1 MTHQDLLLYIR
12 RMTSTARAKPSA
24 PLADRA
30 QLFHALSDE
39 TRLAILEMLRGGE
52 RCVCDLQDALDA
64 SQSRLSFHLKVLKDA
79 GWVRDRKEGRWS
91 YYTLVPERVAE
102 LELYGRHLA
111 TRRIAGRTPV
121 LLQLTR
127 TRTAALSRAVSG
139 SGRTGKAADPG
150 DCCG

>member
-1 MTHQDLLLYIR
+1 
-12 RMTSTARAKPSA
+12 MTSTARAKPPA

-39 TRLAILEMLRGGE
+39 TRLAILEMLRAGE

-64 SQSRLSFHLKVLKDA
+64 AQSRLSFHLKVLKDA

-91 YYTLVPERVAE
+91 YYTLVPERAAE
-102 LELYGRHLA
+102 LESYGRHLG
-111 TRRIAGRTPV
+111 TRRSAGRIPV
-121 LLQLTR
+121 LLQLR
-127 TRTAALSRAVSG
+127 RSPSAAPSRVVSG
-139 SGRTGKAADPG
+139 SRRAGKAIDPG